1 MKKTTRISLLIVFTL
16 AFLLTALPALAASY
30 GSLPGQEVRVLLS
43 GYSNASSHSITIGSG
58 TYSVAST
65 ANTGKTLATAASGT
79 VVTFGKTGDGGY
91 TCSVGGDSFSGSSA
105 FIAIPA
111 KDSDYFTFNGTDYRG
126 CFKAM
131 SYGQYFYP
139 INQVNVELYTY
150 GVVGREL
157 GYGLSDAATM
167 AQAVASRSYVLA
179 NYSSSHVYYDVTDT
193 TASQVYGGK
202 SAESAKIIQA
212 VDNTRGYVLK
222 YNGSIIQTYYSSN
235 MGGYSENIENVWVSD
250 AVPIKGVPSP
260 YDAKAGDYSSY
271 GASTY
276 SWTVE
281 FTPNQLVAMANRYG
295 GTDIGEFVSITS
307 SDTLNGKTS
316 VSGRAMQVTITG
328 TKGSVTATKD
338 NIRWLLDL
346 KSMLIEIS
354 GGSGGSSSAGAY
366 VKGKDGKD
374 VAFSDL
380 RNLYA
385 TSGNGAALANGSNSS
400 LYAIGA
406 KGNLT
411 ELSKTAS
418 NSSGGN
424 IVIKGRGYGHG
435 VGLSQFGTMGM
446 GDAGYTWDQIIKH
459 YFCTDTGIQLVKA
472 Y

>member
-193 TASQVYGGK
+193 TASQVYGGQK
-202 SAESAKIIQA
+202 
-212 VDNTRGYVLK
+212 RGK
-222 YNGSIIQTYYSSN
+222 RQ
-235 MGGYSENIENVWVSD
+235 D
-250 AVPIKGVPSP
+250 HP
-260 YDAKAGDYSSY
+260 
-271 GASTY
+271 
-276 SWTVE
+276 
-281 FTPNQLVAMANRYG
+281 
-295 GTDIGEFVSITS
+295 
-307 SDTLNGKTS
+307 
-316 VSGRAMQVTITG
+316 
-328 TKGSVTATKD
+328 
-338 NIRWLLDL
+338 
-346 KSMLIEIS
+346 
-354 GGSGGSSSAGAY
+354 
-366 VKGKDGKD
+366 
-374 VAFSDL
+374 
-380 RNLYA
+380 
-385 TSGNGAALANGSNSS
+385 
-400 LYAIGA
+400 
-406 KGNLT
+406 
-411 ELSKTAS
+411 
-418 NSSGGN
+418 
-424 IVIKGRGYGHG
+424 GRGQYPRLR
-435 VGLSQFGTMGM
+435 VE
-446 GDAGYTWDQIIKH
+446 I
-459 YFCTDTGIQLVKA
+459 
-472 Y
+472 